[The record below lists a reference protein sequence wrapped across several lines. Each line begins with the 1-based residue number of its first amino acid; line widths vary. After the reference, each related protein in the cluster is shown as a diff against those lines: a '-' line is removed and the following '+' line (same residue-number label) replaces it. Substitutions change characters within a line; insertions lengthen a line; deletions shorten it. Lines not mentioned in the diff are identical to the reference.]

1 MKLILSRIKGVI
13 QMAIDW
19 AGFLINTLIPI
30 NEIYFEE
37 IRFLRFNLVM
47 GRGLQ
52 SINFPETKYL
62 LIMI

>member
-1 MKLILSRIKGVI
+1 MI

-19 AGFLINTLIPI
+19 AGFLINTLIPF